1 MWRRKRKEEPP
12 RPIPLRVLRSE
23 RLTLVAA
30 TAGLV
35 GADLAGASE
44 LAGALDAEVSAEW
57 PPELFSSAVM
67 QLIRAQLND
76 PAEQG
81 WSAWYLVAPENEVS
95 TVVGL
100 CQFKGR
106 PDQEGMVE
114 VAYSILPSFRNRGY
128 ATEAVARLVE
138 WAFGHRNVTGIVA
151 ETLPHSKRSIR
162 IMEKNG
168 FVFEGPGSEQGI
180 VRYVLS
186 KTRR

>member
-1 MWRRKRKEEPP
+1 MWRRKRKAEPP
-12 RPIPLRVLRSE
+12 RPAPLRVLRSE

-35 GADLAGASE
+35 GADLAGAAA
-44 LAGALDAEVSAEW
+44 LAGALDAEVTSEW
-57 PPELFSSAVM
+57 PPELFSSAM
-67 QLIRAQLND
+67 MRLIRAQLED

-81 WSAWYLVAPENEVS
+81 WSAWYLVSREPGAD
-95 TVVGL
+95 TLVGL

-106 PDQEGMVE
+106 PDHVGAVE
-114 VAYSILPSFRNRGY
+114 IAYSVLPSFRNKGY

-138 WAFGHRNVTGIVA
+138 WAFGHRNVTGIFA
-151 ETLPHSKRSIR
+151 ETLPHSRRSIR

-168 FVFEGPGSEQGI
+168 FVFAGPGSEQGI

-186 KTRR
+186 KPRR